1 MLVIFLVIP
10 LNKIPLFSKHL
21 TTFIISF
28 ISLFVRVVPEHLPV
42 IYSLLNLSICLSR
55 KLFPKF
61 LAISVP
67 FLATLDKIFPKIGK
81 LQITPPNYTI
91 LTNCVFE
98 NFISAD

>member
-1 MLVIFLVIP
+1 M
-10 LNKIPLFSKHL
+10 
-21 TTFIISF
+21 
-28 ISLFVRVVPEHLPV
+28 FVRVVPEHLPV
-42 IYSLLNLSICLSR
+42 INSLLNLSICLSR

-67 FLATLDKIFPKIGK
+67 FLATLDKIFPKIGM